1 MTSGASAS
9 ATKAAPVALASVA
22 SMLARPEVRFFREN
36 LRCLL
41 ERSRPAQNPRTTF
54 LRRFETLET
63 TGKYKINCALRA
75 RSSRLAA
82 GVGRARENHFSLPLI
97 RRSSSLSYPHG

>member
-36 LRCLL
+36 LRRLL
-41 ERSRPAQNPRTTF
+41 SADVRRKIRE
-54 LRRFETLET
+54 RRFCDVL
-63 TGKYKINCALRA
+63 K
-75 RSSRLAA
+75 RSKPP
-82 GVGRARENHFSLPLI
+82 VNTK
-97 RRSSSLSYPHG
+97 

>member
-36 LRCLL
+36 LRRLL
-41 ERSRPAQNPRTTF
+41 SADVRRKIRE
-54 LRRFETLET
+54 RRFSLW
-63 TGKYKINCALRA
+63 A
-75 RSSRLAA
+75 RP
-82 GVGRARENHFSLPLI
+82 GF
-97 RRSSSLSYPHG
+97 

>member
-36 LRCLL
+36 LRRLL
-41 ERSRPAQNPRTTF
+41 SAHVRRKIRE
-54 LRRFETLET
+54 RRFCDVL
-63 TGKYKINCALRA
+63 K
-75 RSSRLAA
+75 RSKPP
-82 GVGRARENHFSLPLI
+82 VNTK
-97 RRSSSLSYPHG
+97 

>member
-1 MTSGASAS
+1 MLAGGGDSAARASSPAPPPGAPAPLSIDELEAQALAS

-41 ERSRPAQNPRTTF
+41 ERSRPAQNPRTT
-54 LRRFETLET
+54 
-63 TGKYKINCALRA
+63 
-75 RSSRLAA
+75 
-82 GVGRARENHFSLPLI
+82 
-97 RRSSSLSYPHG
+97 